1 MCVSDLVLRVGVG
14 DFQRG
19 HGPRHGLHGGED
31 VLVDALG
38 EAPPVLLG
46 EAAAVDD
53 PHLANEGGLAAL
65 PGACTTNQVV
75 TASYRLSRLCFF
87 FVVVFFRI
95 ESHLSDLKIHM
106 NFTNGIAARD
116 DRNDER

>member
-1 MCVSDLVLRVGVG
+1 MCVCVYGGEGADSDVCVSNLVLRVGEG

-53 PHLANEGGLAAL
+53 PHLSDEGGLAAL
-65 PGACTTNQVV
+65 PGACAT
-75 TASYRLSRLCFF
+75 
-87 FVVVFFRI
+87 
-95 ESHLSDLKIHM
+95 H
-106 NFTNGIAARD
+106 
-116 DRNDER
+116 